1 MKVQKFNYI
10 RFSIFIIILILI
22 IVGVIMLVKH
32 INYTKTYEYKFLQIG
47 YNLDEI
53 GIIENNLSDKEKDNL
68 LGRKYNKMYFD
79 FFKEKYFLYS
89 NLDKY
94 LEYQKEN
101 DEETNTKIVAIIN
114 TEANIDW
121 YDNEKETDTS
131 KGVLMLV
138 NRMYGLNKS
147 YKVEDIVD
155 VPLKY
160 AYDGMKLS
168 KRLMN
173 DLTDLCDVAYEE
185 GYTFV
190 VAESYRTYKEQKKL
204 YNNYAN
210 SFGQSEADLY
220 VARPGHSEYETGLS
234 LDLVPYNKTFKN
246 PKKSEEYKWLRENAY
261 RFGFIFRFEEG
272 KEDITKFDADT
283 WRLRYV
289 GIDAASMIKNE
300 GICFEEYYAY
310 FVKGEE

>member
-10 RFSIFIIILILI
+10 RFSIFIIILIAI
-22 IVGVIMLVKH
+22 IVGIIMVVKH
-32 INYTKTYEYKFLQIG
+32 VNYTKTYEYKFLEIG

-53 GIIENNLSDKEKDNL
+53 KIIEDNLENKEKDNL
-68 LGRKYNKMYFD
+68 LNRKYNELYMD
-79 FFKEKYFLYS
+79 FFKEKYFIYS

-94 LEYQKEN
+94 LEYKEEN
-101 DEETNTKIVAIIN
+101 DDETNTKIVAIIN

-121 YDNEKETDTS
+121 FENEKETDVS

-138 NRMYGLNKS
+138 NRLYGLNKS
-147 YKVEDIVD
+147 YKVDDIVD
-155 VPLKY
+155 VPIKY

-168 KRLMN
+168 KKLIN
-173 DLTDLCDVAYEE
+173 DLEDLCDVAYEE

-204 YNNYAN
+204 YNSYVDNY
-210 SFGQSEADLY
+210 GQNDADLY

-234 LDLVPYNKTFKN
+234 FDLMPYNKSYKN
-246 PKKSEEYKWLRENAY
+246 PKKSDEYKWLRDNAY
-261 RFGFIFRFEEG
+261 KFGFIFRFEEG
-272 KEDITKFDADT
+272 KEDLTKFDADV

-289 GIDAASMIKNE
+289 GIDAATMIKNE

-310 FVKGEE
+310 FVGSEE

>member
-155 VPLKY
+155 VPIKY

-289 GIDAASMIKNE
+289 GVDAASMIKNE

>member
-155 VPLKY
+155 VPIKY